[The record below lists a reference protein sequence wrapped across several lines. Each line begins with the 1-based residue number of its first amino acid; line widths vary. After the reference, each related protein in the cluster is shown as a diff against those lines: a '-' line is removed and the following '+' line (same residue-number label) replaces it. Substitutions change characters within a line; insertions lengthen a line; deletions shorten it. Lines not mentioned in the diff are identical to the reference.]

1 MTKKFFTITQNFVR
15 SIITLVFMALGI
27 FQDNLYYIV
36 IGAIILGI
44 SEISFSAY
52 NKKITKQT
60 KGTEL

>member
-1 MTKKFFTITQNFVR
+1 
-15 SIITLVFMALGI
+15 MALGI